1 MYDNIYGGQK
11 EEDEEE
17 DSEKSSEECEDD
29 YYSDSSEED
38 NKPKSEDDCESV
50 VKSRKVSFAGQ
61 VASDAKTA
69 TINFSHSDEESKKTD
84 TTDAI
89 TSPSDIYKSFPE
101 NLRKETKS
109 ILKNIHK
116 VKEEVHNDLSNDSED
131 VEVEQPRRIDR
142 RTQQIILGNIVE
154 HSKDDNES
162 ISNASADQ
170 KRPVS
175 KFKSM
180 RNAKK
185 QSK

>member
-1 MYDNIYGGQK
+1 MYDNIYGGQE
-11 EEDEEE
+11 EEDKEK

-29 YYSDSSEED
+29 YYSDSSEEE
-38 NKPKSEDDCESV
+38 NEPKSEDADKSV

-61 VASDAKTA
+61 AASDAKTA
-69 TINFSHSDEESKKTD
+69 TINFSHSDEEIKNTD

-89 TSPSDIYKSFPE
+89 TSPSDIYKTFPE
-101 NLRKETKS
+101 NFKKETKS

-116 VKEEVHNDLSNDSED
+116 VKEEVHNDLASNSED

-154 HSKDDNES
+154 HSKDVKES
-162 ISNASADQ
+162 IGDASADQ